1 MPPEVLAA
9 PLGIASVSLTARMRG
24 VMAMADTDP
33 AQATRLA
40 TAYQRAA
47 EQRGATADIWGWGY
61 VASRLAR
68 RAPARVLLGGDGRL
82 DIERAIELAAHW
94 IDQDR
99 WPLGA
104 SMLTS
109 LAAVCP
115 PASPFYGRLAHNA
128 MGRTAEALQWVERSR
143 AWGAER
149 QDGWWQVAA
158 SSLTAAVLSDVPG
171 FGARFVAALAVLD
184 AWRPRGAPEPLVL
197 SWAATARATRALR
210 AGRVGEARQ
219 LARGLLTLLESEPDA
234 QPDLARIADVRARV
248 VSLDQGPAAGL
259 AALEPM
265 LAVAEHRGDPGY
277 ALLPAQMTAMELA
290 VKTRCPGIDA
300 TLAWFVG
307 YLGGAGADR
316 QVARLQ
322 ERPGPTPALR
332 NGLTWHPVSPPL
344 QMIGEKEEWL

>member
-1 MPPEVLAA
+1 MCRDSARGSLPPWPSWTPGAPGERPSRWCCRGPP
-9 PLGIASVSLTARMRG
+9 PLGRPAPCGPGESARPG
-24 VMAMADTDP
+24 
-33 AQATRLA
+33 
-40 TAYQRAA
+40 
-47 EQRGATADIWGWGY
+47 
-61 VASRLAR
+61 
-68 RAPARVLLGGDGRL
+68 
-82 DIERAIELAAHW
+82 
-94 IDQDR
+94 
-99 WPLGA
+99 
-104 SMLTS
+104 
-109 LAAVCP
+109 
-115 PASPFYGRLAHNA
+115 
-128 MGRTAEALQWVERSR
+128 
-143 AWGAER
+143 
-149 QDGWWQVAA
+149 
-158 SSLTAAVLSDVPG
+158 SS
-171 FGARFVAALAVLD
+171 
-184 AWRPRGAPEPLVL
+184 
-197 SWAATARATRALR
+197 
-210 AGRVGEARQ
+210 
-219 LARGLLTLLESEPDA
+219 RGLLTLLESEPDA